1 MIEKKMCTLLHEQ
14 HVQEFVRDQIVEYL
28 RYRENP
34 KVTMVLVDQQLQ
46 LSFVRQVD
54 DHNQLLIDHF
64 S

>member
-1 MIEKKMCTLLHEQ
+1 MCTLLHEQ
-14 HVQEFVRDQIVEYL
+14 HVQEFVHDQIVEYL

-34 KVTMVLVDQQLQ
+34 KVTMVLVDQRLQ